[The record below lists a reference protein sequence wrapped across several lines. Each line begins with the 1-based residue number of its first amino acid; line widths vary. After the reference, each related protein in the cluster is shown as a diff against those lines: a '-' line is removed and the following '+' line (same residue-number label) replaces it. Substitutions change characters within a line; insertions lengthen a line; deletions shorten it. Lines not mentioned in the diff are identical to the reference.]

1 MNSKPQPLPL
11 NTDNGA
17 ARLSDQVNA
26 QLRHPSQ
33 TAAGSEN
40 DLDEIEAESPWTS
53 EANHQ
58 WHKLYHENDTKGRHL
73 PGIGSDDRPREVEL
87 EGRAFQK
94 APGNDAALSSDPIE
108 AILRHSKKIAARS
121 EAHLNDA
128 EADRRYRLGGA
139 DLRPVVP
146 RGAGPAL
153 SGSNPNP

>member
-58 WHKLYHENDTKGRHL
+58 WHKLYHVYTK
-73 PGIGSDDRPREVEL
+73 P
-87 EGRAFQK
+87 
-94 APGNDAALSSDPIE
+94 LS
-108 AILRHSKKIAARS
+108 
-121 EAHLNDA
+121 
-128 EADRRYRLGGA
+128 
-139 DLRPVVP
+139 
-146 RGAGPAL
+146 
-153 SGSNPNP
+153 PNPQPSFFNPQPSTLNPHPSILNPKPSTLNPQPSTLIPHEP